1 MKYEPG
7 ALTKE
12 ILRHHQIA
20 KYKIIFDFPIFANL
34 YLLGISIR
42 VSFEWKSGFSEN
54 NGTLLLWY

>member
-42 VSFEWKSGFSEN
+42 VSFE
-54 NGTLLLWY
+54 